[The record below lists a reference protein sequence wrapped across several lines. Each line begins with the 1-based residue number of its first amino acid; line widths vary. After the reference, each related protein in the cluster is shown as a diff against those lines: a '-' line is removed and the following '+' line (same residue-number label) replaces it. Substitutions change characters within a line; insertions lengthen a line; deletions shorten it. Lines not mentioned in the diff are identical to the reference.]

1 MYRLRIISV
10 GKIKKPFWLEAIG
23 HYRKMLGTALCVEA
37 LSVRDCPHLEG
48 AGRKKAE
55 SDRLLEKITPR
66 DTAIALHEAGTLYT
80 SVEFAAFLRGHL
92 ENPGGDCCLLIGG
105 ALGLSPELLDR
116 VQAKL
121 SLGPMTM
128 PHELA
133 QVVLYEQLF
142 RATAIWSRRTYH
154 Y

>member
-66 DTAIALHEAGTLYT
+66 RIRAVLAALK
-80 SVEFAAFLRGHL
+80 RIL
-92 ENPGGDCCLLIGG
+92 EPVDNVLAHYITTRFVGFM
-105 ALGLSPELLDR
+105 R
-116 VQAKL
+116 VVQN
-121 SLGPMTM
+121 
-128 PHELA
+128 
-133 QVVLYEQLF
+133 
-142 RATAIWSRRTYH
+142 
-154 Y
+154 